1 MNYTEYKAARD
12 IVWQILA
19 KEKVD
24 ALPVSVTQL
33 CKQMGITVKLYSP
46 TDGNS
51 GTAQIVDGKAVIFVK
66 RDDIPERQ
74 RFTAAHELGHIVL
87 GHVGK
92 YELIN
97 RGEPSDSDLPI
108 EQAANVFAS
117 RLLAPACV
125 LWGVGVK
132 SAADI
137 QKLCGLSAT
146 AAEYRWNR
154 MQILY
159 KRDKFLTSPLER
171 EVYNQFKPFISDIV
185 GRVRE

>member
-1 MNYTEYKAARD
+1 MNYTDYKATRD
-12 IVWQILA
+12 LVWRVLLNENIC
-19 KEKVD
+19 
-24 ALPVSVTQL
+24 ALPISVSAL
-33 CKQMGITVKLYSP
+33 CRRMGVTVKLYSP

-51 GTAQIVDGKAVIFVK
+51 GTAQVIDGKAVIFVK
-66 RDDIPERQ
+66 RDDVAGRQ
-74 RFTAAHELGHIVL
+74 RFTAAHELGHILL

-92 YELIN
+92 FELIN
-97 RGEPSDSDLPI
+97 RGEPSEEDVPI

-159 KRDKFLTSPLER
+159 KRNKFLTSPLER
-171 EVYNQFKPFISDIV
+171 KVYNQFKPFISDVV
-185 GRVRE
+185 GRVGQ

>member
-1 MNYTEYKAARD
+1 MNYTEYKTARD

-19 KEKVD
+19 QEGVN
-24 ALPVSVTQL
+24 ALPISVTTL
-33 CKQMGITVKLYSP
+33 CRQMGIDVKLYNP

-51 GTAQIVDGKAVIFVK
+51 GTAQIVGGKAVIFVK

-74 RFTAAHELGHIVL
+74 RFTSAHELGHIVL

-137 QKLCGLSAT
+137 QKLCSLSAT

>member
-1 MNYTEYKAARD
+1 MNYADYKITRD
-12 IVWQILA
+12 LVWQILA
-19 KEKVD
+19 QEGVNT
-24 ALPVSVTQL
+24 LPISVTKL
-33 CKQMGITVKLYSP
+33 CRQMGIDVKLYDP

-51 GTAQIVDGKAVIFVK
+51 GTAQIVGGKAVIFVK

-74 RFTAAHELGHIVL
+74 RFTSAHELGHIML

-92 YELIN
+92 YALVN
-97 RGEPSDSDLPI
+97 RGEPSDDNLPQ

-125 LWGVGVK
+125 LWGIGVQ
-132 SAADI
+132 SAEDI
-137 QKLCGLSAT
+137 QKLCGISAT

-171 EVYNQFKPFISDIV
+171 EVYNQFKSFILDVV
-185 GRVRE
+185 GGIRE

>member
-1 MNYTEYKAARD
+1 MNYADYKITRD
-12 IVWQILA
+12 LVWQILA
-19 KEKVD
+19 REGVNT
-24 ALPVSVTQL
+24 LPISVTKLCRQL
-33 CKQMGITVKLYSP
+33 GINVKLYDP
-46 TDGNS
+46 TDGNN

-74 RFTAAHELGHIVL
+74 RFTAAHELGHIMH

-92 YELIN
+92 YELVN
-97 RGEPSDSDLPI
+97 RGEPSDDNLPI

-132 SAADI
+132 SAVDI

-154 MQILY
+154 MQVLY
-159 KRDKFLTSPLER
+159 ERNRFLTSPLEK

-185 GRVRE
+185 GGIRE